1 LNENNKNISSFDKD
15 GSNHIKN
22 VFLMY
27 KTLYRNKSLVC
38 KILDKLKVNRDDLN
52 IGFNMKKK
60 KHMLGKR
67 NTVDLIKN
75 SKILTK

>member
-1 LNENNKNISSFDKD
+1 
-15 GSNHIKN
+15 
-22 VFLMY
+22 MY